1 MMASA
6 RRALYLALVSAVAR
20 APAFLIPILIAAI
33 FGSGQRTDA
42 YFIAYSA
49 VLFLGGTLGQ
59 GVEQAIVPFAAR
71 EIHRSDGSAGRYL
84 DAAAR
89 RSTAAG
95 LVAWLVCLPILVGL
109 AAPALRPLIVE
120 YALRFTPLAL
130 AWCAAAAF
138 SGALV
143 SQSRIAR
150 ATGSM
155 LWRGA
160 GALVGVA
167 LVPLGGGL
175 GAVALGLGAGEVS
188 RAWWLRRALAREL
201 PSHPAAHPESL
212 HGLARAASAQAGA
225 SAAIGAAPLVER
237 LLAATLGVGAV
248 SHLEYAMRL
257 FSVAGVLF
265 DGALV
270 PLILARW
277 TSQITTTGVAPSRRE
292 VLRVL
297 GKGLGLAAGIAGVL
311 ALFAPRVVQLV
322 LEHGRFTPAD
332 AVAVARVLQ
341 ALSIAYVANMGA
353 SLLERYYIALMRNRT
368 LATLSVGRAAVRLLT
383 VWLLLRREGLLAFP
397 IGFAVSDGA
406 YLLTLVLLMTKARGA
421 GGVSRG

>member
-71 EIHRSDGSAGRYL
+71 QIHRADGSAGRFL

-89 RSTAAG
+89 SSAAAG
-95 LVAWLVCLPILVGL
+95 LAAWLVCLPILVAL
-109 AAPALRPLIVE
+109 AAPGLRQLIVA
-120 YALRFTPLAL
+120 YALCFTPLAL

-143 SQSRIAR
+143 SQWRIAR
-150 ATGSM
+150 ATASM

-188 RAWWLRRALAREL
+188 RAWWLRRAVVREL
-201 PSHPAAHPESL
+201 PSQPAAPAESL
-212 HGLARAASAQAGA
+212 RGLARAASAQAGA
-225 SAAIGAAPLVER
+225 SAAIGVAPLVER

-257 FSVAGVLF
+257 FAVAGVVF

-270 PLILARW
+270 PLMLARW
-277 TSQITTTGVAPSRRE
+277 TSQITTTGVAPARGE

-297 GKGLGLAAGIAGVL
+297 GKGLGLAAAIAGVL
-311 ALFAPRVVQLV
+311 ALTASRLVQLV
-322 LEHGRFTPAD
+322 LGHGRFTAAD
-332 AVAVARVLQ
+332 AAAVASVLQ

-353 SLLERYYIALMRNRT
+353 SLLERHYIALTRNRT
-368 LATLSVGRAAVRLLT
+368 LAALSVCRAALRLLT
-383 VWLLLRREGLLAFP
+383 VWLLLQPEGLLAFP
-397 IGFAVSDGA
+397 IGFAVSDWT
-406 YLLTLVLLMTKARGA
+406 YLLALVLLVRAA
-421 GGVSRG
+421 P